1 MTVLFS
7 LEVYLTVLFSLEVY
21 LTVLFPG
28 SLFDGAF
35 FLEVC
40 LTVLFPGGLFDD
52 AFPWWFIWRCF
63 FPGGLFDGD
72 FSWWVSWNT
81 LITLHV
87 KWLPCLT
94 INWYLSPFPF
104 IWLSENHGNN
114 FSDSYC
120 KDDITLSIQLP
131 ESYIVVARKILV
143 TYHKE

>member
-1 MTVLFS
+1 M
-7 LEVYLTVLFSLEVY
+7 TVLFSLEVY

-72 FSWWVSWNT
+72 FSLWVSWNT

-94 INWYLSPFPF
+94 INWSLFPF